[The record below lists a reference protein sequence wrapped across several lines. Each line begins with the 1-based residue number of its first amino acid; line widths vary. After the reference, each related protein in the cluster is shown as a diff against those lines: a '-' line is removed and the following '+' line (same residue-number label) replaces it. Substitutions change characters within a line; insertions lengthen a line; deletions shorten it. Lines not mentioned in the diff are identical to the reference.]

1 MEGWLA
7 LDRTAGD
14 LEGQLHRGIRE
25 RILSG
30 RLAAGQRLP
39 ATRALAASLG
49 VARSTVVAVYERLRA
64 EGFLSAAAG
73 AATRVAALP
82 VSPFETAPPPAPAVA
97 PAERTLAF
105 APGVPDLSAFP
116 HAVWA
121 RCLGARARALRVHDM
136 GYGDHAGLPE
146 LRAAIAAHAAAARGV
161 AADADQ
167 VVVVPSTGAA
177 IDLLARLLLRPR
189 ADAVWIEEPG
199 YPTAQAVLR
208 QAGAR
213 LLPVPCDPD
222 GMDPAR
228 APAGPPPR
236 LIYVTPS
243 HQYPTGVTMR
253 LPRRL
258 AVLEAAQAA
267 GAVVL
272 EDDYDSE
279 FLAGRPLAAL
289 QGIDRAGRVAYLGTF
304 SKVLA
309 PGLRVA
315 YAILPRW
322 LVADVAVAQRLRGA
336 VVPVHIQA
344 ALADF
349 LRDGHLRAHIRRMAP
364 VYAERMAVTAEALR
378 RHCAPLLT
386 VPEQGGGLQLAGWFR
401 DPSIDDTAFAA
412 ALAAQGLAPRALSG
426 FFLGPSRPGLL
437 FGIAQAIAATAHAA
451 ASAVMAQH
459 PIQRVLA
466 KPAAGSAPAGR
477 PAGCP
482 PA

>member
-213 LLPVPCDPD
+213 LLPVPCD
-222 GMDPAR
+222 
-228 APAGPPPR
+228 
-236 LIYVTPS
+236 
-243 HQYPTGVTMR
+243 PTGVTMR